1 MDELILRAE
10 PRTVLGKKVK
20 RLRRDGQ
27 VPGVVYGPVVSETVA
42 VTVDR
47 KAFDQFYQ
55 VNGHAT
61 LFTLQWDG
69 GEQAVFIREVQQD
82 PIKRAPVHID
92 FFAPNL
98 RKVLRTMV
106 PLALHHHSEDAEGV
120 LTQLR
125 TEIEVE
131 GLPRDIPHQID
142 VDLSGLMAVGDAI
155 RISDIV
161 VPAGITTTGDPDE
174 VLLSVAAEAV
184 VEEPEVT
191 EVEEGAEG
199 EAEQTESGDA
209 TGGDDSAATADDAS
223 GS

>member
-10 PRTVLGKKVK
+10 PRTLLGKKVK

-27 VPGVVYGPVVSETVA
+27 VPGVVYGPVVSETVP
-42 VTVDR
+42 VTVNR
-47 KAFDQFYQ
+47 KDFDQFYQ
-55 VNGHAT
+55 SNGHAT

-98 RKVLRTMV
+98 RKLLRTMV
-106 PLALHHHSEDAEGV
+106 PLALHNQREDAEGV

-131 GLPRDIPHQID
+131 GLPRNIPHQID
-142 VDLSGLMAVGDAI
+142 VDLSGLLAVGDAI

-161 VPAGITTTGDPDE
+161 VPAGITTTGDPEE
-174 VLLSVAAEAV
+174 VLLSLSAEAA
-184 VEEPEVT
+184 VEEPEVA

-199 EAEQTESGDA
+199 EPAEGGDA
-209 TGGDDSAATADDAS
+209 TEGDDSAATADDS
-223 GS
+223 